1 MAKTGI
7 FFAPG
12 FEEVEA
18 LTTVDL
24 CRRGG
29 IEVIMISV
37 DGSMAVRGS
46 HGIGVQMDAGLDEVN
61 FEDFDMLVLPGG
73 MPGTRNLEACGKLME
88 ALDHFYEKG
97 KWIAAICAA
106 PGIFAHRG
114 YLKGRRATSYPS
126 FEKELKTGEAIVTGA
141 LAEADGN
148 VITGCGVGG
157 AIAFGLTIVEKLVSA
172 QAAAALAEG
181 IVYKGR

>member
-1 MAKTGI
+1 MTKTGI

-24 CRRGG
+24 CRRAGM
-29 IEVIMISV
+29 EVSMVSV
-37 DGSMAVRGS
+37 DNVQTVTGS
-46 HGIGVQMDAGLDEVN
+46 HGITVQMDAGLDEVN
-61 FEDFDMLVLPGG
+61 FEDFDLLVLPGG
-73 MPGTRNLEACGKLME
+73 MPGTINLEACSRLME
-88 ALDHFYEKG
+88 ELDHFYETG

-106 PGIFAHRG
+106 PSIFAHRG

-126 FEKELKTGEAIVTGA
+126 FEKALEEGGAVFTGG

-157 AIAFGLTIVEKLVSA
+157 AIAFGLKIVEKLVSPGE
-172 QAAAALAEG
+172 AARLAEG
-181 IVYKGR
+181 IVYKM